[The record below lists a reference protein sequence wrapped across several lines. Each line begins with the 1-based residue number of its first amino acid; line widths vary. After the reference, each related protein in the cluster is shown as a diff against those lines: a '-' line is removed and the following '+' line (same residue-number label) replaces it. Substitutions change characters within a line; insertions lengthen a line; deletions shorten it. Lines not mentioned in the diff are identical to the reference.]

1 MWDTCQHVITSFTE
15 DRDITDEELL
25 TMGQRLYD
33 ADRYRFHPWDIVMNL
48 QNQTNKSISEDVASR
63 KWVDFDNSGR
73 VATLVSIYLG
83 EESIIDI
90 YEFPNE
96 TIIVIW
102 KWKMLSRHFILLC
115 GSVEQKRYHC
125 RLWHQCFTLAGHY
138 IITIYVRIHAHTCA

>member
-1 MWDTCQHVITSFTE
+1 MCTWVFHYNALWDTCQYVITSFTE

-63 KWVDFDNSGR
+63 KWVDFDNSGQ

-83 EESIIDI
+83 GRS
-90 YEFPNE
+90 
-96 TIIVIW
+96 
-102 KWKMLSRHFILLC
+102 LL
-115 GSVEQKRYHC
+115 
-125 RLWHQCFTLAGHY
+125 
-138 IITIYVRIHAHTCA
+138 

>member
-1 MWDTCQHVITSFTE
+1 MRQQKFESFKLTDSTHRLGSVLPNSKSGNHACSSRALEQHSHNAIFVITSFTE

-63 KWVDFDNSGR
+63 KWVDFDTSGR

-83 EESIIDI
+83 GKS
-90 YEFPNE
+90 
-96 TIIVIW
+96 
-102 KWKMLSRHFILLC
+102 LL
-115 GSVEQKRYHC
+115 QI
-125 RLWHQCFTLAGHY
+125 FMNMA
-138 IITIYVRIHAHTCA
+138 